1 MKNGDSINS
10 KAFTRKSKKSIESK
24 EVYGRTRFRPSTNDK
39 QVSSSFGSATQRVK
53 ESVKNSSQKKLE
65 FLKKLQEIENISV
78 LPKKSKSTISDDV
91 TNDSE
96 EIDGTVHFTQDEYYK
111 KQDALHQDLE
121 LIEQELMKVMVPL
134 SLPFILFTYYTL
146 AYLGEE
152 KEQAL
157 YFLLRDIEEDESST
171 ESPFMIFLSYS

>member
-1 MKNGDSINS
+1 M
-10 KAFTRKSKKSIESK
+10 RKSKKSIESE

-39 QVSSSFGSATQRVK
+39 KASSSYGSATQKVK

-78 LPKKSKSTISDDV
+78 LPRKPKSTI
-91 TNDSE
+91 NNKHLENNEPSE

-121 LIEQELMKVMVPL
+121 LIEQELMKVMVSKL
-134 SLPFILFTYYTL
+134 AIHSFYVYYLERRTSRR
-146 AYLGEE
+146 
-152 KEQAL
+152 KK
-157 YFLLRDIEEDESST
+157 SKHC
-171 ESPFMIFLSYS
+171 IFSKRY

>member
-78 LPKKSKSTISDDV
+78 LPRKPKSTI
-91 TNDSE
+91 NNKHLENNEPSE

-121 LIEQELMKVMVPL
+121 LIEQELMKVMVSKL
-134 SLPFILFTYYTL
+134 TIHSFYVY
-146 AYLGEE
+146 
-152 KEQAL
+152 
-157 YFLLRDIEEDESST
+157 
-171 ESPFMIFLSYS
+171 